1 MGYKSSYDIE
11 RKTALQVIKSRL
23 NELDNK
29 SLAYILEE
37 FKESYFRNYCVVDS
51 FSDENEDTQIK
62 SIEEF

>member
-37 FKESYFRNYCVVDS
+37 FKESYFRNYFVVDS

>member
-11 RKTALQVIKSRL
+11 RKTALQIIQSRL

-37 FKESYFRNYCVVDS
+37 FEESHFRNYCVVDS